1 MLDGSKIIS
10 FLDLSVQDVTLLSIV
25 ILITLLL
32 SYYFFS
38 RRATRRQNSFLLN
51 SLIHEQDQYIIF
63 FDFDSKIVLANKR
76 FEDLVGIPS
85 KKMIGKK
92 LDEISVSPEIVETFT
107 NHNDDLSSGK
117 SSSIIYN
124 SSFLKENDSKEWFQ
138 IQKRILSVEKSKI
151 KYILTEATDFSDRKL
166 VEDRLTDTRNE
177 YEQLVESANDIIF
190 KVDLKGNFNFVN
202 SIVKEILGYSELE
215 FLSMNFNDL
224 VVEEDF
230 ARVLEFYK
238 IQVQTNR
245 PSTYIEFRVNTKSGE
260 VKWLGQSVTFIK
272 QKGEVIGFQAVTRD
286 ITASKEAES
295 HLKRAKEIAEETSKT
310 KTGFIASMSHE
321 FRTPLNAILGYAQ
334 ILGQSNSLKETEK
347 GHIHTI
353 SDAGEQLLGM
363 VTDILE
369 LSTLDSERSKL
380 DTELVALQP
389 FMKDLA
395 LQYTKKAK
403 EEGLKFEYSSNGDIA
418 EIVELDLDK
427 VTSIIKN
434 LLSNAVKFTPKGAVG
449 LSFSTTNNQGR
460 DYLQIEVKDT
470 GIGIS
475 EDTLKNI
482 YQPFWQLDSLKNN
495 GTGLG
500 LTLCK
505 RLIEFLDGSIEL
517 KSKLGK
523 GTIVKV
529 SIPIKISDQKEHQ
542 NLGSIKSFGE
552 PTVEKKEIIKVLIV
566 DDVEANRTITRL
578 ILRENGFEFK
588 EAENGLEALNLLDS
602 FAPDVILM
610 DIDMPVM
617 DGLEAMLT
625 IRASGNRFADMPIIA
640 VTAGGFKGD
649 RNELM
654 GQGFSEYILKP
665 FKSEDLL
672 SSINELLNQNET
684 TVSEVEPQENITPES
699 IAAFIDGLE
708 ASKKEIIKSAL
719 KMQDL
724 DSISKLSDSPNFE
737 EEVLNPNMKALI
749 KAALDYDYLI
759 VTKLLKTLQKVEET
773 KA

>member
-1 MLDGSKIIS
+1 M
-10 FLDLSVQDVTLLSIV
+10 QDITLLGVV
-25 ILITLLL
+25 IALTLLL
-32 SYYFFS
+32 SYYFIT
-38 RRATRRQNSFLLN
+38 RRANRKLNAFLLN

-63 FDFDSKIVLANKR
+63 FDFDSKVILANKR

-92 LDEISVSPEIVETFT
+92 LSDLKVLPDIVEAFT
-107 NHNDDLSSGK
+107 KHNDDLSFGK
-117 SSSIIYN
+117 SSSIVYN
-124 SSFLKENDSKEWFQ
+124 SSFQRNQSSEWFQ
-138 IQKRILSVEKSKI
+138 IQKRILSVQKSKI
-151 KYILTEATDFSDRKL
+151 AYILTEATDFSDRKL

-202 SIVKEILGYSELE
+202 SIVKEILGYTELE
-215 FLSMNFNDL
+215 FLSMNFSDL
-224 VVEEDF
+224 VLEEDYD
-230 ARVLEFYK
+230 RVFNFYEK
-238 IQVQTNR
+238 QIRTNK
-245 PSTYIEFRVNTKSGE
+245 PSTYLEFRVKTKSGE

-272 QKGEVIGFQAVTRD
+272 QKELVVGFQSVTRD

-321 FRTPLNAILGYAQ
+321 FRTPLNAILGYTQ
-334 ILGQSNSLKETEK
+334 ILGQSSSLKEIEK
-347 GHIHTI
+347 EHVHTI

-380 DTELVALQP
+380 DIEHVALQP
-389 FMKDLA
+389 FMQDLVF
-395 LQYTKKAK
+395 QYTKKAK
-403 EEGLKFEYSSNGDIA
+403 ETGLKFEYSSNEEA
-418 EIVELDLDK
+418 PVIVELDLDK
-427 VTSIIKN
+427 VTSIVKN
-434 LLSNAVKFTPKGAVG
+434 LISNAIKFTPKGAVG
-449 LSFSTTNNQGR
+449 FSYEVKDEGDKN
-460 DYLQIEVKDT
+460 LLLIEVKDT

-475 EDTLKNI
+475 EDTLKSI

-505 RLIEFLDGSIEL
+505 RLIEFLGGNIEL

-529 SIPIKISDQKEHQ
+529 AIPIKVSDQTDKVSLGLIATDSITLAKE
-542 NLGSIKSFGE
+542 
-552 PTVEKKEIIKVLIV
+552 EKIRVLIV

-578 ILRENGFEFK
+578 ILKENGFEFK
-588 EAENGLEALNLLDS
+588 EAEDGKEAVDMLES
-602 FAPDVILM
+602 FAPDIILM
-610 DIDMPVM
+610 DINMPVM
-617 DGLEAMLT
+617 DGLESMLT
-625 IRASGNRFADMPIIA
+625 IRASGSKFADIPIVA

-654 GQGFSEYILKP
+654 DQGFSEYILKP
-665 FKSEDLL
+665 FKTEDLL
-672 SSINELLNQNET
+672 STINELTGNSDSPSVISQNDEA
-684 TVSEVEPQENITPES
+684 VTPES
-699 IAAFIDGLE
+699 IALFIGSLDK
-708 ASKKEIIKSAL
+708 AKSDLIRNIL

-724 DSISKLSDSPNFE
+724 DELSKLTELSEFKEQSTDPNI
-737 EEVLNPNMKALI
+737 KTLI
-749 KAALDYDYLI
+749 HAAKEYDYLMI
-759 VTKLLKTLQKVEET
+759 TNVVKCLQDTGKI

>member
-1 MLDGSKIIS
+1 MDGSKIIS
-10 FLDLSVQDVTLLSIV
+10 FLDLSVQDVTILGIV
-25 ILITLLL
+25 IVLSFMF

-38 RRATRRQNSFLLN
+38 RRADRKLNSFLLN
-51 SLIHEQDQYIIF
+51 SLIHEQDQYIVF
-63 FDFDSKIVLANKR
+63 FDFESKVALANKR

-85 KKMIGKK
+85 KKMIGKRLEELSILPDIIESFVK
-92 LDEISVSPEIVETFT
+92 
-107 NHNDDLSSGK
+107 HNDDLSSGK
-117 SSSIIYN
+117 SSTIVYN
-124 SSFLKENDSKEWFQ
+124 SSFQRNNSNEWFQ
-138 IQKRILSVEKSKI
+138 IQKRILTVQKSKI
-151 KYILTEATDFSDRKL
+151 AYILTEATDFSDRKL

-190 KVDLKGNFNFVN
+190 KVDLRGNFNFVN

-224 VVEEDF
+224 VIEEDSD
-230 ARVLEFYK
+230 RVSKFYEK
-238 IQVQTNR
+238 QVLTNQ
-245 PSTYIEFRVNTKSGE
+245 PSTYLEFRVRTKSDE
-260 VKWLGQSVTFIK
+260 IKWLGQSVTFIK
-272 QKGEVIGFQAVTRD
+272 QKGKVIGFQAVTRD

-321 FRTPLNAILGYAQ
+321 FRTPLNAILGYTQ
-334 ILGQSNSLKETEK
+334 ILGQSSSLKDAEK
-347 GHIHTI
+347 GHVRTI

-380 DTELVALQP
+380 DAELVALQP

-403 EEGLKFEYSSNGDIA
+403 EEGLKFEYSLDMQA
-418 EIVELDLDK
+418 PEIVELDLDK

-434 LLSNAVKFTPKGAVG
+434 LLSNAIKFTKSGAVG
-449 LSFSTTNNQGR
+449 FSYSIKSELGR
-460 DYLQIEVKDT
+460 DFLLIEVKDT

-505 RLIEFLDGSIEL
+505 RLVEFLGGTIEL

-523 GTIVKV
+523 GTIVNV
-529 SIPIKISDQKEHQ
+529 LIPVKASDQKDHK
-542 NLGSIKSFGE
+542 NLNIIDSYGGISLTKQ
-552 PTVEKKEIIKVLIV
+552 EKIKVLIV

-578 ILRENGFEFK
+578 ILKENGFEFK
-588 EAENGLEALNLLDS
+588 EAEDGQEALNLLEP
-602 FAPDVILM
+602 FAPDIILM

-625 IRASGNRFADMPIIA
+625 IRASGNRFASIPIIA

-654 GQGFSEYILKP
+654 SQGFSEYILKP
-665 FKSEDLL
+665 FKTDDLL
-672 SSINELLNQNET
+672 TAINELTGNSAIITQ
-684 TVSEVEPQENITPES
+684 VIEPEENTTPES
-699 IAAFIDGLE
+699 IAAFIEGLPD
-708 ASKKEIIKSAL
+708 AKKELIKSAL

-724 DSISKLSDSPNFE
+724 DSISSLTDSPDFKE
-737 EEVLNPNMKALI
+737 ELENPNMKALLE
-749 KAALDYDYLI
+749 AAADYDYLI
-759 VTKLLKTLQKVEET
+759 VTKLLKTLKKTGEI

>member
-1 MLDGSKIIS
+1 M
-10 FLDLSVQDVTLLSIV
+10 
-25 ILITLLL
+25 
-32 SYYFFS
+32 
-38 RRATRRQNSFLLN
+38 
-51 SLIHEQDQYIIF
+51 IHEQDQYIIF
-63 FDFDSKIVLANKR
+63 FDLDSKVVLANKR
-76 FEDLVGIPS
+76 FEDLVKIS
-85 KKMIGKK
+85 SNKMIGKK
-92 LDEISVSPEIVETFT
+92 LKELSISPEIVEAFT
-107 NHNDDLSSGK
+107 NHNDDLVSGK
-117 SSSIIYN
+117 SSSIVYN
-124 SSFLKENDSKEWFQ
+124 STFQLKDSSEWFQ
-138 IQKRILSVEKSKI
+138 IQKRILSVEKSKV

-215 FLSMNFNDL
+215 FLSMNFSNL
-224 VVEEDF
+224 VIEEDYDM
-230 ARVLEFYK
+230 VLRFYGEQIRNNK
-238 IQVQTNR
+238 L
-245 PSTYIEFRVNTKSGE
+245 STYLEFRVITKSGE
-260 VKWLGQSVTFIK
+260 IKWLGQSVTFIK
-272 QKGEVIGFQAVTRD
+272 QNDKVTGFQAVARD
-286 ITASKEAES
+286 ITSSKEAES

-321 FRTPLNAILGYAQ
+321 FRTPLNAILGYTQ

-347 GHIHTI
+347 QHIRTI

-369 LSTLDSERSKL
+369 LSTLDSDRSKL
-380 DTELVALQP
+380 DVELVALQP
-389 FMKDLA
+389 FMRDLA
-395 LQYTKKAK
+395 LQYSKKAK
-403 EEGLKFEYSSNGDIA
+403 AEGLKFEYSSNVKAA

-434 LLSNAVKFTPKGAVG
+434 LLSNAIKFTPKGAVG
-449 LSFSTTNNQGR
+449 LSYTTYNEQGK
-460 DYLQIEVKDT
+460 DFLQIEVKDT

-505 RLIEFLDGSIEL
+505 RLVEFLNGKIEL
-517 KSKLGK
+517 KSKFGK

-529 SIPIKISDQKEHQ
+529 TVPVKISDQKDHKNIHVIESYGDHTLSS
-542 NLGSIKSFGE
+542 N
-552 PTVEKKEIIKVLIV
+552 EKIKVLIV
-566 DDVEANRTITRL
+566 DDVEANRTINRL
-578 ILRENGFEFK
+578 ILKENGFEFK
-588 EAENGLEALNLLDS
+588 EAENGQEALNLLEP
-602 FAPDVILM
+602 FVPDVILM

-625 IRASGNRFADMPIIA
+625 IRASGTRFSDIPIIA

-654 GQGFSEYILKP
+654 SQGFSEYILKP
-665 FKSEDLL
+665 FKSEELL
-672 SSINELLNQNET
+672 SAINELLMLRKPSN
-684 TVSEVEPQENITPES
+684 SELESTEKATPES
-699 IAAFIDGLE
+699 IAVFIDSLSE
-708 ASKKEIIKSAL
+708 SKKELIKTSL

-724 DSISKLSDSPNFE
+724 DSISKLENSADFKDEISNT
-737 EEVLNPNMKALI
+737 NMKALI
-749 KAALDYDYLI
+749 KAANDYDYLI
-759 VTKLLKTLQKVEET
+759 VTKLLKMLQNKEET

>member
-1 MLDGSKIIS
+1 MEGSKIIS
-10 FLDLSVQDVTLLSIV
+10 FLDLSAQDITILSFV
-25 ILITLLL
+25 ILLVLLL

-38 RRATRRQNSFLLN
+38 RRASRKQNSFLLN

-63 FDFDSKIVLANKR
+63 FDLDSKVVLANKR
-76 FEDLVGIPS
+76 FEDLVKIS
-85 KKMIGKK
+85 SNKMIGKK
-92 LDEISVSPEIVETFT
+92 LKELSIPPEIVEAFT
-107 NHNDDLSSGK
+107 NHNDDLLSGK
-117 SSSIIYN
+117 SSSIVYN
-124 SSFLKENDSKEWFQ
+124 STFQLKDSSEWFQ
-138 IQKRILSVEKSKI
+138 IQKRILSVEKSKV

-215 FLSMNFNDL
+215 FLSMNFSNL
-224 VVEEDF
+224 VIEEDYDM
-230 ARVLEFYK
+230 VLRFYGEQIRNNK
-238 IQVQTNR
+238 L
-245 PSTYIEFRVNTKSGE
+245 STYLEFRVITKSGE
-260 VKWLGQSVTFIK
+260 IKWLGQSVTFIK
-272 QKGEVIGFQAVTRD
+272 QNDKVTGFQAVARD
-286 ITASKEAES
+286 ITSSKEAES

-321 FRTPLNAILGYAQ
+321 FRTPLNAILGYTQ

-347 GHIHTI
+347 QHIRTI

-369 LSTLDSERSKL
+369 LSTLDSDRSKL
-380 DTELVALQP
+380 DVELVALQP
-389 FMKDLA
+389 FMRDLA
-395 LQYTKKAK
+395 LQYSKKAK
-403 EEGLKFEYSSNGDIA
+403 GEGLKFEYSSNVKAA

-434 LLSNAVKFTPKGAVG
+434 LLSNAIKFTPKGAVG
-449 LSFSTTNNQGR
+449 LSYTTYNEQGK
-460 DYLQIEVKDT
+460 DFLQIEVKDT

-475 EDTLKNI
+475 QDTLKNI

-505 RLIEFLDGSIEL
+505 RLVEFLNGKIEL
-517 KSKLGK
+517 KSKFGK

-529 SIPIKISDQKEHQ
+529 TVPVKISDQKDHKNIQVIESYGDHTLSR
-542 NLGSIKSFGE
+542 N
-552 PTVEKKEIIKVLIV
+552 EKIKVLIV
-566 DDVEANRTITRL
+566 DDVEANRTINRL
-578 ILRENGFEFK
+578 ILKENGFEFK
-588 EAENGLEALNLLDS
+588 EAENGQEALNLLEP
-602 FAPDVILM
+602 FVPDVILM

-625 IRASGNRFADMPIIA
+625 IRASGTRFSDIPIIA

-654 GQGFSEYILKP
+654 SQGFSEYILKP
-665 FKSEDLL
+665 FKSEELL
-672 SSINELLNQNET
+672 SAINELLMLRRPSSTELEST
-684 TVSEVEPQENITPES
+684 EKATPES
-699 IAAFIDGLE
+699 IAVFIDSLSE
-708 ASKKEIIKSAL
+708 SKKELIKTSL

-724 DSISKLSDSPNFE
+724 DSISKLENSADFKDEISNT
-737 EEVLNPNMKALI
+737 NMKALI
-749 KAALDYDYLI
+749 KAANDYDYLI
-759 VTKLLKTLQKVEET
+759 VTKLLKMLQNKEET